1 MPQTLDIRM
10 ARAAKAEARVLRDPA
25 QARHRSL
32 LCARAALCALER
44 ERSAPPDADRAL
56 AGALQRG
63 DAAAVELTSI
73 PDTPD
78 LRRTDEARL
87 ARDHAGV
94 EGAFEAQ
101 LLRLVRQYRDGGDL
115 DPANAS
121 PAELLA
127 ACIARTTER
136 SRPSAGPSSS
146 FGVVVGQS
154 LSTPTPIVASY
165 PQHAI

>member
-10 ARAAKAEARVLRDPA
+10 ARAAKAEARARRDPT

-32 LCARAALCALER
+32 LRARAALCALLR
-44 ERSAPPDADRAL
+44 GRSAPPDADRAF
-56 AGALQRG
+56 AGALQLG
-63 DAAAVELTSI
+63 DAAAVELANI

-78 LRRTDEARL
+78 LLKTDEARL
-87 ARDHAGV
+87 ARDHGGV
-94 EGAFEAQ
+94 EEAFEAQ
-101 LLRLVRQYRDGGDL
+101 LLRLVRQYRDRREL

-121 PAELLA
+121 PAGLLA
-127 ACIARTTER
+127 ACIAGTTER
-136 SRPSAGPSSS
+136 SRPSAGPASS
-146 FGVVVGQS
+146 FGVMVGQS